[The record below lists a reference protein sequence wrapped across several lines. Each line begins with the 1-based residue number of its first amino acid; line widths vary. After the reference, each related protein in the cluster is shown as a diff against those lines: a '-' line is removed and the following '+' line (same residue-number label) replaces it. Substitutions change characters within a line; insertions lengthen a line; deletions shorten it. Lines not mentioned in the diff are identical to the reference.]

1 MRGINDAV
9 WLQRSYCARNVRS
22 NSGGPVTVGGIIL
35 CFILD
40 HPTRLA
46 WNAKEIQL
54 LSLFV
59 LPDLNKKTNNYVSG
73 VWF

>member
-9 WLQRSYCARNVRS
+9 WLQRSYCARNVLS
-22 NSGGPVTVGGIIL
+22 NSGGPVTMGGIIL

-46 WNAKEIQL
+46 WNAKEIQPL
-54 LSLFV
+54 WLFV
-59 LPDLNKKTNNYVSG
+59 LPNFATNEND
-73 VWF
+73 